1 MKITIIIPVYNEQ
14 AHIEHM
20 LGSLAGQTI
29 KPSQVIIV
37 DDNSTDNTPSI
48 IKKYVDTY
56 PWITTVNT
64 HKESKH
70 SPGSQSN
77 RSILQGVRKMRS

>member
-1 MKITIIIPVYNEQ
+1 LKITIIIPVYNEQ

-37 DDNSTDNTPSI
+37 DDNSTDTPL
-48 IKKYVDTY
+48 VL
-56 PWITTVNT
+56 
-64 HKESKH
+64 SKNMLT
-70 SPGSQSN
+70 PTLG
-77 RSILQGVRKMRS
+77 LQL

>member
-20 LGSLAGQTI
+20 LGSLVGQTI

-37 DDNSTDNTPSI
+37 DDNSTDNTPS
-48 IKKYVDTY
+48 
-56 PWITTVNT
+56 
-64 HKESKH
+64 
-70 SPGSQSN
+70 
-77 RSILQGVRKMRS
+77 